1 MRREYGNGYYEGDF
15 NEDDERHGYGIYYFE
30 DGNRYEG
37 EWQNGNRHGR
47 GKMIFKSG
55 NIYDGEWEH
64 ITNLI
69 MDIYPKIKPGICDS
83 ILDNNNNITNFS
95 TQMERACLRNI
106 INVQYYQD
114 N

>member
-1 MRREYGNGYYEGDF
+1 MRKGHIILDNNMTLSENSFWNYIVPTIIEKYYPDISDSSDIYGTVWT
-15 NEDDERHGYGIYYFE
+15 HA
-30 DGNRYEG
+30 
-37 EWQNGNRHGR
+37 
-47 GKMIFKSG
+47 
-55 NIYDGEWEH
+55 
-64 ITNLI
+64 TNLI
-69 MDIYPKIKPGICDS
+69 MDIYPLIKPGICDS